1 MWSHMSIALLVGIA
15 LAILAALTW
24 VLFRM
29 LGRREKDD
37 LGTISDSWV
46 NQHRASTHDPG
57 R

>member
-1 MWSHMSIALLVGIA
+1 MYSHMSIALYIGGGI
-15 LAILAALTW
+15 AILAIIVW
-24 VLFRM
+24 VLLRTF
-29 LGRREKDD
+29 GRSEKDD